1 MPKKTGAEAASA
13 SSTSLSTDL
22 RYEDAV
28 SELEGLIATM
38 ESGKLSLEDTLTAY
52 KRGAELLKHCQHVLE
67 QVEQQVKMVQG

>member
-13 SSTSLSTDL
+13 SPASLGADL

-38 ESGKLSLEDTLTAY
+38 ESGKLSLEDTLAAY